1 MDIYSLEQIG
11 QAPKQGCLLMYTRK
25 KVIFEKYDCTGTD
38 IKEYIVSKVNME
50 KEDTMLELHLFDTE
64 REYRAVQS
72 TAHRTYPGSAKGTAE
87 CVVTKEESQ
96 KDDIDEYV
104 EDILLEKK
112 FKQVGS
118 RIRVINYMK
127 YDENGMAEMYNYR
140 HALPEENGGEG
151 E

>member
-1 MDIYSLEQIG
+1 
-11 QAPKQGCLLMYTRK
+11 
-25 KVIFEKYDCTGTD
+25 
-38 IKEYIVSKVNME
+38 ME

-104 EDILLEKK
+104 EDILLEKNLNRLEAGY
-112 FKQVGS
+112 VS
-118 RIRVINYMK
+118 SII
-127 YDENGMAEMYNYR
+127 
-140 HALPEENGGEG
+140 
-151 E
+151 

>member
-38 IKEYIVSKVNME
+38 IKEYIVPKVNVE
-50 KEDTMLELHLFDTE
+50 KEDTILELHLFDTE
-64 REYRAVQS
+64 REY
-72 TAHRTYPGSAKGTAE
+72 HRTYPGSAKGTAE

-127 YDENGMAEMYNYR
+127 YDDNGMAEMYNYR
-140 HALPEENGGEG
+140 LALMEKMGVKENEF
-151 E
+151 ESK

>member
-11 QAPKQGCLLMYTRK
+11 QAPKQGCLLIYTRK
-25 KVIFEKYDCTGTD
+25 EVIFEKYDCTGTD
-38 IKEYIVSKVNME
+38 IKEYIVPKV
-50 KEDTMLELHLFDTE
+50 DTILELHLFDAG

-127 YDENGMAEMYNYR
+127 YDDNGMAEMYNYR
-140 HALPEENGGEG
+140 LALPEENGGEG

>member
-50 KEDTMLELHLFDTE
+50 KEDTILELHLFDAG

-87 CVVTKEESQ
+87 YVVTKEESW

-104 EDILLEKK
+104 ENILLEKK
-112 FKQVGS
+112 F
-118 RIRVINYMK
+118 I
-127 YDENGMAEMYNYR
+127 
-140 HALPEENGGEG
+140 P
-151 E
+151 

>member
-50 KEDTMLELHLFDTE
+50 KEDTILELHLFDAG

-87 CVVTKEESQ
+87 YVVTKEESW

-104 EDILLEKK
+104 ENILLEKK
-112 FKQVGS
+112 LNMLEAGYVS
-118 RIRVINYMK
+118 SII
-127 YDENGMAEMYNYR
+127 
-140 HALPEENGGEG
+140 
-151 E
+151 